1 MIWGGGSKGVHLVLL
16 GTNILS
22 DLLSW
27 YNIVL
32 KKLESFPGISL
43 VSRFTFLGLQVI
55 KNPRDSFSKAFEQV

>member
-16 GTNILS
+16 GTYILS